1 MFHSGFIK
9 DTEKVVLYII
19 SERLDTNLILSRSRL
34 KNFCVC
40 FYHTTSFWGAL
51 NINYEIN
58 RAHLKM
64 RGPFHSV
71 TQFSSWF
78 SKKKKS
84 QSTPLFISK
93 HACTK
98 SLEAQTKCFQS
109 LNYLGLVVFINR
121 NMYMLGRYKES
132 GVSKH
137 SWKKILQLFWTVVFY
152 VLKER

>member
-78 SKKKKS
+78 SKKKNHKVHLS
-84 QSTPLFISK
+84 S
-93 HACTK
+93 
-98 SLEAQTKCFQS
+98 S
-109 LNYLGLVVFINR
+109 LNMHALKVSRHKQNVF
-121 NMYMLGRYKES
+121 S
-132 GVSKH
+132 P
-137 SWKKILQLFWTVVFY
+137 
-152 VLKER
+152 